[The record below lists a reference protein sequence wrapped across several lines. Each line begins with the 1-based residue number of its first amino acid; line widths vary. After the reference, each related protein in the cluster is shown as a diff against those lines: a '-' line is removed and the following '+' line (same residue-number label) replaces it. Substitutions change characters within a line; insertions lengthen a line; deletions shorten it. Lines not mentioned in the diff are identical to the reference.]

1 MPLQNR
7 VTPFGAIERHPSR
20 GLLTGNR
27 GCLHDVERRVVRD
40 YQVRR
45 WIICVLAFKGRRAEL
60 MRPGFYTHLFFLDEA
75 TALAAGHRPCA
86 ECQHERFLA
95 FRQNWAAANPV
106 LAGSPR
112 PLATTIDEA
121 LHRERITGGRRPGS
135 VSGKVT
141 YTAAL
146 ADLPDGAMVML
157 PGAMTAQ
164 LVLGGRLLRWSFDGY
179 QEPVTCPVDATA
191 TVLTPRSI
199 VAALAHGYQPLL
211 HPSALAPLRRPFD
224 VPDP

>member
-7 VTPFGAIERHPSR
+7 VTPFGVIEHHPSR

-27 GCLHDVERRVVRD
+27 GCLHDAERRIVRD

-75 TALAAGHRPCA
+75 IALAAGHRPCA
-86 ECQHERFLA
+86 ECQRERFLA
-95 FRQNWAAANPV
+95 FREHWAAANPT

-112 PLATTIDEA
+112 PLATTIDDA
-121 LHRERITGGRRPGS
+121 LHHERITGGRRRGRLPR
-135 VSGKVT
+135 KIT

-146 ADLPDGAMVML
+146 ADLPDGTMVVL
-157 PGAMTAQ
+157 PDTPTAH
-164 LVLGGRLLRWSFDGY
+164 LILGGQLLPWSFEGY
-179 QEPVTCPVDATA
+179 DEPVTRPADATVM
-191 TVLTPRSI
+191 VLTPRST
-199 VAALAHGYQPLL
+199 VGALAHGYQPLL
-211 HPSALAPLRRPFD
+211 HPSALTSLRRQFN
-224 VPDP
+224 VPHP